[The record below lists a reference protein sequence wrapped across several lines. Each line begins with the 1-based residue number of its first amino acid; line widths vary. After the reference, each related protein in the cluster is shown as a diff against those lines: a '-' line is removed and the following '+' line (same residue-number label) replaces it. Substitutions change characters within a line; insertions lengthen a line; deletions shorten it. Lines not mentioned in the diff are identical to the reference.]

1 MFVLRGT
8 FTPGHNL
15 KHKRAQ
21 ILYIDVD
28 QGDLSEN
35 EEDDAP
41 ATDVTIED
49 QDHKVPTISVHAL
62 NSSPTYNCMRI
73 MGQYGKRKLHIFIDP
88 GSTHNFVDLQMA
100 KVLGCNL
107 KAIKPMTVLAAS
119 GDLITNYKCS
129 DFTWKTQG
137 YEFQAEVRTL
147 PLGCSDLVL
156 GVQWLS
162 TLGPIL
168 WDFLNLRMEFK
179 FNGLKHVLRGIT
191 PNDSKVIS
199 SSSLN
204 KLMLHEPQLALLH
217 LQEVDNTE
225 SSQGLNPETILYH
238 IEASGTEPDTSGSL
252 QILLDSYSD
261 IFDEPTE
268 LPPFRKGFNHTI
280 PLESGANPV
289 NLRFYRYSSLQKDAI
304 DKMIQEIL
312 TQGIIQ
318 YSSSPYASP
327 VVLVKK
333 KRWVLASLC
342 RLQRSQQTNH
352 QRQISNAS
360 PRRST

>member
-1 MFVLRGT
+1 
-8 FTPGHNL
+8 
-15 KHKRAQ
+15 
-21 ILYIDVD
+21 
-28 QGDLSEN
+28 
-35 EEDDAP
+35 
-41 ATDVTIED
+41 
-49 QDHKVPTISVHAL
+49 
-62 NSSPTYNCMRI
+62 
-73 MGQYGKRKLHIFIDP
+73 
-88 GSTHNFVDLQMA
+88 
-100 KVLGCNL
+100 
-107 KAIKPMTVLAAS
+107 
-119 GDLITNYKCS
+119 
-129 DFTWKTQG
+129 
-137 YEFQAEVRTL
+137 
-147 PLGCSDLVL
+147 
-156 GVQWLS
+156 
-162 TLGPIL
+162 
-168 WDFLNLRMEFK
+168 MEFK

-268 LPPFRKGFNHTI
+268 LPPFRKGFNHKI

>member
-8 FTPGHNL
+8 FTPAHNL

-62 NSSPTYNCMRI
+62 NGSPTYNCMRI
-73 MGQYGKRKLHIFIDP
+73 MGQYGKRKLHPLIDP

-137 YEFQAEVRTL
+137 YKFQIRTL
-147 PLGCSDLVL
+147 AVA
-156 GVQWLS
+156 
-162 TLGPIL
+162 
-168 WDFLNLRMEFK
+168 
-179 FNGLKHVLRGIT
+179 
-191 PNDSKVIS
+191 IS
-199 SSSLN
+199 SSVFN
-204 KLMLHEPQLALLH
+204 
-217 LQEVDNTE
+217 
-225 SSQGLNPETILYH
+225 
-238 IEASGTEPDTSGSL
+238 GS
-252 QILLDSYSD
+252 
-261 IFDEPTE
+261 P
-268 LPPFRKGFNHTI
+268 H
-280 PLESGANPV
+280 
-289 NLRFYRYSSLQKDAI
+289 
-304 DKMIQEIL
+304 
-312 TQGIIQ
+312 
-318 YSSSPYASP
+318 
-327 VVLVKK
+327 
-333 KRWVLASLC
+333 
-342 RLQRSQQTNH
+342 
-352 QRQISNAS
+352 
-360 PRRST
+360 